1 MTNSV
6 KGAVMSKNMHICKL
20 SDVPANG
27 IKDFVLDGGERVLI
41 ANFSDSYY
49 AYNGNCPHQG
59 TCLAEGFF
67 DGAVL
72 TCNKHLWQWD
82 ITTGKPI
89 GLAEAPLESYQL
101 EIEDGEI
108 YVRKANALKMAELFR
123 DISPGTQD
131 LLVKL
136 TRREEYDV
144 GSVLYD
150 LGDLTDD
157 LYILESGRVEFELGR
172 DERTSAAG
180 FILRK
185 GEVFGWAALLEH
197 QPIRIAQAVCVEK
210 SVLLRLN
217 GEEVVKVLATDPAS
231 GYLVMRQL
239 ATLITRHFT
248 SSSEK

>member
-1 MTNSV
+1 
-6 KGAVMSKNMHICKL
+6 MSKNMHICKQ
-20 SDVPANG
+20 SDIPVNG
-27 IKDFVLDGGERVLI
+27 IRDFVLEDGEKVLV
-41 ANFSDSYY
+41 ANFSEKYY

-89 GLAEAPLESYQL
+89 GLAEAPLESYQV

-108 YVRKANALKMAELFR
+108 YVRQANALKMAELFS
-123 DISPGTQD
+123 DISTSTQEQ
-131 LLVKL
+131 LVKL
-136 TRREEYDV
+136 TRREEYEI
-144 GSVLYD
+144 GSVLYE

-197 QPIRIAQAVCVEK
+197 QPIRIARAVCVEK

-248 SSSEK
+248 SSSEQ

>member
-1 MTNSV
+1 
-6 KGAVMSKNMHICKL
+6 MSKNIHVCKL
-20 SDVPANG
+20 SDIPTNG
-27 IKDFVLDGGERVLI
+27 IKDFVIEGGERVLV
-41 ANFSDSYY
+41 ANFSERYY

-72 TCNKHLWQWD
+72 TCSKHLWQWD
-82 ITTGKPI
+82 ITSGKPI
-89 GLAEAPLESYQL
+89 GLAEAPLEGYQL

-108 YVRKANALKMAELFR
+108 FVQQANALKMAELFA
-123 DISPGTQD
+123 DISSNMQD
-131 LLVKL
+131 RLMQL
-136 TRREEYDV
+136 TRREEYES

-150 LGDLTDD
+150 LGDITDD
-157 LYILESGRVEFELGR
+157 LYILESGRVVFELGR
-172 DERTSAAG
+172 DDRTSAAG

-197 QPIRIAQAVCVEK
+197 QPIRIAKAVCVEK
-210 SVLLRLN
+210 STLLRLN
-217 GEEVVKVLATDPAS
+217 GEEAVKVLASDPAA

-248 SSSEK
+248 SSSEI